1 MDNGVVNNGTYNTT
15 ITAGGGSND
24 VFGEQ
29 NSYQNNIE
37 NPFDA
42 FENNPNDAQRSRR
55 FREDDYRT
63 SNTPITAGGGNNDGF
78 GEQNSSQS
86 EYGNPFDDTETI
98 VDDTETLLN
107 FINVIM
113 RDNTFE
119 KNIVI
124 ENGIIT
130 IVIVHKTPE
139 GKILYSPYSLKIP
152 EFLLKNNQFIE
163 ELKNIENNSIEYKK
177 RSTFGNLSNVSLPKL
192 NFSMFKDYSNEV
204 AAGFETGSNN
214 ENNNKKIPQQKQE
227 LQPPQP
233 QEQQQQQP
241 SIFRKDTSKVYSNKI
256 AAGFDTESNNENNN
270 KKIPQQ
276 QQEPSDFKVAAF
288 GRPIEQAQPLVRKIN
303 KGGNRHLKTIH
314 KKHNNHHKTKKSA
327 KKHLSKRKQLK
338 LNKNRKTHHK

>member
-1 MDNGVVNNGTYNTT
+1 
-15 ITAGGGSND
+15 
-24 VFGEQ
+24 
-29 NSYQNNIE
+29 
-37 NPFDA
+37 
-42 FENNPNDAQRSRR
+42 
-55 FREDDYRT
+55 
-63 SNTPITAGGGNNDGF
+63 
-78 GEQNSSQS
+78 
-86 EYGNPFDDTETI
+86 
-98 VDDTETLLN
+98 
-107 FINVIM
+107 M

-276 QQEPSDFKVAAF
+276 QQPSIFRKDTSKVYSNKIAAGFDTESNNENNNKKIPQQQQEPSDFKVAAF

-314 KKHNNHHKTKKSA
+314 KKHNNHHKTKKAA